1 MKLFSRVKLECCAVS
16 HVGRVRGNNEDN
28 FILTDRWNETSGDYK
43 MDARRMAVSRG
54 KWLVLGVFD
63 GMGGGEMGEA
73 ASRAASMRFLA
84 LQRMLKRCPPERLG
98 SLVRRAFQDANN
110 DIVALQ
116 EQAAVFGTTAT
127 VLCTNGEAFR
137 IWHQGDSRAY
147 LLRGG
152 ILRQLTEDQTLAQMK
167 IRVGLCR
174 ADDPKLEP
182 DRHKLTDYV
191 GKDWTK
197 ENLRP
202 AESDWLQ
209 LQWGDRLLLC
219 SDGLYD
225 MVPEAVIAARLADS
239 STAEAA
245 VSALVEAALRGGGGD
260 NVTCLTAFWD

>member
-73 ASRAASMRFLA
+73 ASRAASMRFLT
-84 LQRMLKRCPPERLG
+84 LQRMLKRCPPERLS

-197 ENLRP
+197 EISVRQRATGCSCSGATGCCCAATGCMIWCRRRP
-202 AESDWLQ
+202 LPPDWRTAPWRRRQLPHWWRQPSAAAAETMS
-209 LQWGDRLLLC
+209 
-219 SDGLYD
+219 
-225 MVPEAVIAARLADS
+225 PA
-239 STAEAA
+239 
-245 VSALVEAALRGGGGD
+245 
-260 NVTCLTAFWD
+260 